1 MICDWGEQLTVEG
14 VDYSIS
20 CCSPCQFVAYGGLY
34 SSLVLW
40 DRHLR
45 AIASL
50 SQSFTFSLVV
60 ASFFCSIWSFFFLF
74 AGEPYGVDLISVH
87 WVSAMVWHFLAYCE

>member
-20 CCSPCQFVAYGGLY
+20 CCSPCQFVAYGDLY

-60 ASFFCSIWSFFFLF
+60 ASFFCSIWSFFFCLLENHMVLTLYLF
-74 AGEPYGVDLISVH
+74 TGFLLRD
-87 WVSAMVWHFLAYCE
+87 FLAYFE